1 MSDLRL
7 DGIEQRFDGQ
17 AVLRGIDLAVA
28 RGEFVALLG
37 ASGCGKTTLLRL
49 IAGLDRPSAGH
60 IWIGG
65 RDVTEL
71 EPAQRQLSLV
81 FQSYA
86 LFPHLSV
93 AQNILFGLQARR
105 VPRAEQARRLDQA
118 VQMLGLSALLSRK
131 PGQLSGGQRQR
142 VALAR
147 AVVSQHPL
155 CLMDEPLSNLDAQLR
170 AEMRV
175 ELRRLQ
181 QTLGLTL
188 VYVTHDQ
195 VEAMSMA
202 DRIVLLHQG
211 RIAQVGTPAELYEQP
226 ASPVVAR
233 FIGQP
238 PMNLIELPGE
248 PGCCGIRPEHVQLG
262 QGPWQAV
269 VEAAE
274 YHGADSLLTVRLH
287 GQTLKVRHPGRQ
299 TWPVGQ
305 SVRLGWAAE
314 HTRHFPSL
322 PTDVPGLT
330 D

>member
-7 DGIEQRFDGQ
+7 EGIEQHFGGQ
-17 AVLRGIDLAVA
+17 PVLRGIDLAVA
-28 RGEFVALLG
+28 RGEFIALLG

-49 IAGLDRPSAGH
+49 IAGLDRPSAGR

-65 RDVTEL
+65 RDVTAL
-71 EPAQRQLSLV
+71 EPAARQLSLV

-86 LFPHLSV
+86 LFPHLDV
-93 AQNILFGLQARR
+93 AQNILFGLRARR
-105 VPRAEQARRLDQA
+105 VPRQEQTRRLDQA
-118 VQMLGLSALLSRK
+118 VQMLGLSALLQRK

-170 AEMRV
+170 AEMRG

-202 DRIVLLHQG
+202 DRIVLMHQG
-211 RIAQVGTPAELYEQP
+211 RIAQVGAPAELYDHP
-226 ASPVVAR
+226 AHPVVAS

-238 PMNLIELPGE
+238 PMNLIRWPGE
-248 PGCCGIRPEHVQLG
+248 AGWRGIRPEHITLG
-262 QGPWQAV
+262 QGPHQAV
-269 VEAAE
+269 IESTE
-274 YHGADSLLTVRLH
+274 YHGADSLLTLRLH
-287 GQTLKVRHPGRQ
+287 GQSLKVRHPGHPASGAW
-299 TWPVGQ
+299 TVGQ
-305 SVRLGWAAE
+305 SVSLGWPAERECRFAA
-314 HTRHFPSL
+314 
-322 PTDVPGLT
+322 DAA
-330 D
+330 